1 MPVDFVVTASVV
13 ISVFLLLV
21 AGFFLVVRLAKQSG
35 KYGADRDSFR
45 AGEKQR
51 DAFDEEVDR
60 PLASGAD
67 LISRLRDRVGR

>member
-1 MPVDFVVTASVV
+1 MALDFIVTASIT

-21 AGFFLVVRLAKQSG
+21 TGLFLVVRLAKQSG

-60 PLASGAD
+60 PLASGDD

>member
-21 AGFFLVVRLAKQSG
+21 AGLFLVVRLAKQSG

-45 AGEKQR
+45 AGERHR
-51 DAFDEEVDR
+51 DAFDKEVDR
-60 PLASGAD
+60 PLASGDD